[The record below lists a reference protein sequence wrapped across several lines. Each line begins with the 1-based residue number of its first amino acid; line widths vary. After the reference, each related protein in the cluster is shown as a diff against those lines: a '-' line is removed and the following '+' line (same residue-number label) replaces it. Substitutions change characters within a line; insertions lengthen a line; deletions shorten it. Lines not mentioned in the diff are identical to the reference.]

1 MQRLVA
7 ERTEAFGV
15 GTNLHPGDV
24 AHRIYSGLRRHD
36 LDETVPVWEGDS
48 GIVAFGI
55 IWPEHRAFDVVTR
68 YGLGDDASAV
78 IVYEIIGLTEMNGRV
93 ETDVIGADEALLDL
107 VRNLGFEKVPGG
119 YVVTGRTLTVPTDI
133 PETPFMLR
141 SAAMVDVVQL
151 AAVHSGAFGS
161 DWTPE
166 SYLRRM
172 QMPGYIA
179 SDEIVAVAED
189 GTFAGFTNTWYDDLN
204 NVGYFEPV
212 GVHGAFHRRGIG
224 SALLQEGMRRMCA
237 AGMTTATVWH
247 AVEDEG
253 AATFYRS
260 NGFEPLNSV
269 SRWQRLR

>member
-48 GIVAFGI
+48 GIEAFGI

-68 YGLGDDASAV
+68 YGLGGDASAV
-78 IVYEIIGLTEMNGRV
+78 IVCEIIGLTERNGRV
-93 ETDVIGADEALLDL
+93 ETDVIGTDETLLDL
-107 VRNLGFEKVPGG
+107 VGDLGFEKVPGG

-172 QMPGYIA
+172 QMPGYIE

-189 GTFAGFTNTWYDDLN
+189 GTFAGFTNTWYDHLN
-204 NVGYFEPV
+204 NVGCFEPV

-224 SALLQEGMRRMCA
+224 SALLQEGMRRMWA